1 MGAANNLHPPAQ
13 VESRSACRKK
23 RRRTEQVASRQN
35 PELIDLTGV
44 ADHDDGSSVRLLDEI
59 DQSPY
64 LDPSL
69 IIDTSRYAFHV

>member
-1 MGAANNLHPPAQ
+1 M
-13 VESRSACRKK
+13 
-23 RRRTEQVASRQN
+23 ASRQN